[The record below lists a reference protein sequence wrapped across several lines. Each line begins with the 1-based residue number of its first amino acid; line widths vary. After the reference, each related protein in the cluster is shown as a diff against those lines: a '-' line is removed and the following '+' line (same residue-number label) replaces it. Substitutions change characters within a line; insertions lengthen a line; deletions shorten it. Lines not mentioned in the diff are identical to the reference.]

1 MAERQLRIALQC
13 CHSRTRMALQALDL
27 YRARLLQLAGPL
39 PIVDACE
46 LISLADGIRDLL
58 TGEEVPECWGPGANV
73 VMRGG
78 TAPGLGQG
86 GANSQG

>member
-13 CHSRTRMALQALDL
+13 CHRRTRLALQALDL
-27 YRARLLQLAGPL
+27 YRTRLLQLAGTL

-58 TGEEVPECWGPGANV
+58 TGEEVPDVGVQEQTSSCGEEP
-73 VMRGG
+73 R
-78 TAPGLGQG
+78 LG
-86 GANSQG
+86 